1 MEPIYELEKMW
12 SVRVG
17 DSAKSFATA
26 RSKLLVTL
34 GSLAIKVEESCHF
47 GILVDDLE
55 LAEQKLRKRFENS
68 IQELYRATVKPFS
81 VVLVRFNL
89 KGELVEFI
97 NPFAS
102 GFFEECLKKY
112 GEGLHHIGFITSDL
126 DYAVTRLTKN
136 NFTVVSGEKVKGPRG
151 YVIFLT
157 KDGILPVHIELSQ
170 PL

>member
-1 MEPIYELEKMW
+1 MTE
-12 SVRVG
+12 
-17 DSAKSFATA
+17 
-26 RSKLLVTL
+26 
-34 GSLAIKVEESCHF
+34 H
-47 GILVDDLE
+47 DLE
-55 LAEQKLRKRFENS
+55 LAEQKLRKRFKNS

-89 KGELVEFI
+89 KDELVEFI

-112 GEGLHHIGFITSDL
+112 GEGLHHVGFITSDL
-126 DYAVTRLTKN
+126 DYAMRKLTN
-136 NFTVVSGEKVKGPRG
+136 NSFTVVSGEKVKGPRG

-157 KDGILPVHIELSQ
+157 NDQIRPVHIELCQ